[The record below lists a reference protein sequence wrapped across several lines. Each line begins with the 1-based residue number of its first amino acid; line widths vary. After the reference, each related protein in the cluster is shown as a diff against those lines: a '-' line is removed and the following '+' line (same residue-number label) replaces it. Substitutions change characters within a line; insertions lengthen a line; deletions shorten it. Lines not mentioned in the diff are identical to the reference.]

1 MFTWWQVSRSAV
13 HTKKPDTDWAVVV
26 MRKMG
31 CSGVS
36 RGASGNQEMLGPV
49 GAIVASEPGA
59 IPTTS
64 SPKWSDNGT
73 SRLKSCGDRDWMLKS
88 VGIKDAEEGCV
99 KQKNY
104 VLEQY
109 LV

>member
-1 MFTWWQVSRSAV
+1 MVLFTWWQVSRSAV
-13 HTKKPDTDWAVVV
+13 HTKKPDTAWAVVV

-31 CSGVS
+31 CSEVS

-59 IPTTS
+59 IPTDS
-64 SPKWSDNGT
+64 FPKWSENGT
-73 SRLKSCGDRDWMLKS
+73 SRLKSCVVTEIEMLKS

-99 KQKNY
+99 K
-104 VLEQY
+104 
-109 LV
+109 

>member
-1 MFTWWQVSRSAV
+1 
-13 HTKKPDTDWAVVV
+13 

-31 CSGVS
+31 CSEVS

-59 IPTTS
+59 IPTDS
-64 SPKWSDNGT
+64 FPKWSENGT
-73 SRLKSCGDRDWMLKS
+73 SRLKSCVVTEIEMLKS

-99 KQKNY
+99 K
-104 VLEQY
+104 
-109 LV
+109 